1 MNTNYTHET
10 WMACKHKRSQ
20 TELKMQN
27 AQKNVKTYDNTWRL
41 QFIEA
46 TQNPDQQVFKEQT
59 TFMKSI
65 WQLIWESSFHLF
77 PGFRHW
83 RLKCTPY
90 TYKCCCSN
98 HSMIPETMWLHAGLS
113 TSTRAWKNR
122 SCSQAAHEHI
132 YRNQNWF
139 IKKLNGLEHIP
150 NHINEYSCAR
160 IWTHCLR
167 PLAKRL
173 RLLYQKLAAL
183 SHCLLPLAKR
193 LQELHLTG
201 DALASGY
208 IWII

>member
-1 MNTNYTHET
+1 MKLEWLANINAVKLN
-10 WMACKHKRSQ
+10 WKCKMHKRMWKHMTTLGDFNLLRQRRTRINKYS
-20 TELKMQN
+20 
-27 AQKNVKTYDNTWRL
+27 KNKPPSWNPYDNWSGNHL
-41 QFIEA
+41 
-46 TQNPDQQVFKEQT
+46 
-59 TFMKSI
+59 SI
-65 WQLIWESSFHLF
+65 FFLASDTDPSMAPHTLN
-77 PGFRHW
+77 
-83 RLKCTPY
+83 
-90 TYKCCCSN
+90 TYQCCCSH

-113 TSTRAWKNR
+113 TSTREWKNR

-132 YRNQNWF
+132 FRNPNWF
-139 IKKLNGLEHIP
+139 IQKLNGLEHIP
-150 NHINEYSCAR
+150 NHINECSCAR
-160 IWTHCLR
+160 IWTHCLP

>member
-1 MNTNYTHET
+1 MKLEWLANINAVKLN
-10 WMACKHKRSQ
+10 WKCN
-20 TELKMQN
+20 N
-27 AQKNVKTYDNTWRL
+27 AQKHVKTYDNTWRL

-83 RLKCTPY
+83 ALNCTPY
-90 TYKCCCSN
+90 TQYIQVLLLQPLNDSGDYVAACRPKHKYARVEKQILLPS
-98 HSMIPETMWLHAGLS
+98 
-113 TSTRAWKNR
+113 STRAHI
-122 SCSQAAHEHI
+122 SQPKLIH
-132 YRNQNWF
+132 
-139 IKKLNGLEHIP
+139 KKINGLEHIP
-150 NHINEYSCAR
+150 NHINECSCAR
-160 IWTHCLR
+160 IWTHCLP